1 MAGERAAPL
10 QDEALRALLLDAAV
24 AAYPGGQ
31 ADDAPFEFFRAN
43 GVYQRNN
50 GRAVAAEG
58 GFEIR
63 GGAVCVHGDGV
74 APRCRRVLANGDGTY
89 TFVDTAD
96 GSAAVMAVTR
106 SGRAAGNMAGERAA
120 PLQDDAL
127 RALFVDVSVAASRR
141 LYDAPFELFRANGSY
156 QRNSG
161 RAVAAEGQFEIRD
174 GAVCV
179 LGDGVAPRCRR
190 VLANGDGTY
199 TLIDTADGTSA
210 VMTITGPRAAAGN
223 MAGERAAPLQDDA
236 LRALL
241 SDAYATP
248 PLAAGIVMS
257 HPPGEIFRANGV
269 YQRIVGRTSLWGQFE
284 IQTAAVCV
292 WGEDFA
298 RQCRRVVANRD
309 GTYTFIDIADGSSA
323 VMTVIRSGRAGGNM
337 AGESA
342 APLQDEALRT
352 LLSDVSVT
360 GARTALLDDGPSE
373 IFRANGLYQRIAG
386 RGSALGVRFE
396 IRDGA
401 VCVPNTGS
409 APRCR
414 RVRPNRDGTYTFT
427 DIADGTAA
435 VMRVTALQGA
445 AGNMARENAAPLQDD
460 ALRALLVDVSVADF
474 RTGQLY
480 DGPAEIFRANG
491 SYQRS
496 AGRGGGLEGRFEIRD
511 GAVCVWGDAVALQCR
526 RVRRN
531 GNGTYTFIDTADGTA
546 AVMTITPLR

>member
-1 MAGERAAPL
+1 MGRLIQLALLCGSLAAGAACVASPRGGTGSMAGE
-10 QDEALRALLLDAAV
+10 
-24 AAYPGGQ
+24 
-31 ADDAPFEFFRAN
+31 
-43 GVYQRNN
+43 
-50 GRAVAAEG
+50 
-58 GFEIR
+58 
-63 GGAVCVHGDGV
+63 
-74 APRCRRVLANGDGTY
+74 
-89 TFVDTAD
+89 
-96 GSAAVMAVTR
+96 S
-106 SGRAAGNMAGERAA
+106 AA

-127 RALFVDVSVAASRR
+127 RALLVDAYVTAHRGG
-141 LYDAPFELFRANGSY
+141 DDGPGEFFRANGIY
-156 QRNSG
+156 QRDGGHGAVVFEG
-161 RAVAAEGQFEIRD
+161 RFEVRD

-179 LGDGVAPRCRR
+179 WGGDPARRCRR

-199 TLIDTADGTSA
+199 TLIDT
-210 VMTITGPRAAAGN
+210 
-223 MAGERAAPLQDDA
+223 
-236 LRALL
+236 
-241 SDAYATP
+241 
-248 PLAAGIVMS
+248 
-257 HPPGEIFRANGV
+257 
-269 YQRIVGRTSLWGQFE
+269 
-284 IQTAAVCV
+284 
-292 WGEDFA
+292 
-298 RQCRRVVANRD
+298 
-309 GTYTFIDIADGSSA
+309 ADGSSA

-414 RVRPNRDGTYTFT
+414 RVRPNRDGTYTFI

-546 AVMTITPLR
+546 AVMTITRPR